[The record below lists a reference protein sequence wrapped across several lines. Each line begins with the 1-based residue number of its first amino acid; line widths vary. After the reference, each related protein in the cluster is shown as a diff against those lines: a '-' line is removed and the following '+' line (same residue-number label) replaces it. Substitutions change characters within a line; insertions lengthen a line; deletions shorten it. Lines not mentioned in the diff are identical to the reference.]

1 MVVSHLNKYIDYLE
15 TREIE
20 SEDIGEETDIYE
32 MDIFNKN
39 HYVAIGKP
47 KYTYAT
53 KFDVVYFPI
62 YLLKGFRKIRG
73 RIGVFEIEKNQL
85 ISIQDGN
92 RLNTKGLGEPLF
104 FENTTEKYM
113 ERTRTNVSIKT
124 PTPLREEA
132 NEWDREVDKE
142 EEGEE

>member
-20 SEDIGEETDIYE
+20 EEDIGEETDIYE
-32 MDIFNKN
+32 MEIFNKN
-39 HYVAIGKP
+39 HYIALGKP

-73 RIGVFEIEKNQL
+73 KIGVFEIEKDRL
-85 ISIQDGN
+85 ISIKDN
-92 RLNTKGLGEPLF
+92 ITNGLGEPLF
-104 FENTTEKYM
+104 FEKTTEKYM
-113 ERTRTNVSIKT
+113 EQTRTNVSVSVSIKT
-124 PTPLREEA
+124 AREEP
-132 NEWDREVDKE
+132 NEWDREE
-142 EEGEE
+142 E